1 MHIRQS
7 RSGKL
12 RLDNTDIQI
21 LKILRDDSRVSVLEL
36 AKRVYLSRRAVNRRI
51 MALVDA
57 GVIKKFTIEIDRE
70 KLEDI

>member
-36 AKRVYLSRRAVNRRI
+36 AKRVYLSRGAVNRRI

-70 KLEDI
+70 KLEEE

>member
-36 AKRVYLSRRAVNRRI
+36 AKRVYLSSGAVNRRI

>member
-36 AKRVYLSRRAVNRRI
+36 AKRVYLSRGAVNRRI

-70 KLEDI
+70 RLEEE

>member
-21 LKILRDDSRVSVLEL
+21 LKILPVDSRVSVLEL
-36 AKRVYLSRRAVNRRI
+36 AKRVYLSRGAVNRRI

-57 GVIKKFTIEIDRE
+57 GVIKKFTSEIDRE